1 MIWISRTSQADRV
14 AQNKKESKTA
24 RLQLVLV
31 QMFPIFLR
39 DSAPLPI
46 SKKMGCIFLINHLF
60 KLSFYV
66 RLELR
71 SYVSDRVALECAF
84 LLCFLLDHAP

>member
-1 MIWISRTSQADRV
+1 MRKLIKLQIVRIIRYSQADRV

-66 RLELR
+66 RPILHL
-71 SYVSDRVALECAF
+71 S
-84 LLCFLLDHAP
+84 

>member
-1 MIWISRTSQADRV
+1 M

-39 DSAPLPI
+39 DSAPLHI

-66 RLELR
+66 RSMLHSLMYQASSNFEF
-71 SYVSDRVALECAF
+71 AF
-84 LLCFLLDHAP
+84 LLCYCSRYMLMSLRTNLFFA